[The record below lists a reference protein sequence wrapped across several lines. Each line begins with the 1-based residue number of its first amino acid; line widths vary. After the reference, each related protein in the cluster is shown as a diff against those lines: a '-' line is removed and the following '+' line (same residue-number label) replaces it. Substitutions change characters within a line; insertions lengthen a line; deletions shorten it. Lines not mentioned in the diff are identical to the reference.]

1 MPSACNSMHRYASRL
16 AVLGSARRRSG
27 SRRLSPRLGR
37 PSPPAGGGRSS
48 ASASQ
53 GAGEGGGEGAVRSST
68 GPRVRPRGTQP
79 EQGGGDAH
87 SGAADSAAGCRPQLP
102 SVACG
107 APRGAESCSSLKAP
121 SWARHSS
128 PPHLLRLAFQALG
141 CARHSGSAAQPLRAE
156 CGGCGVAVSPGRCV
170 RFGGVQPCR
179 SWRSTR
185 GRVVAGTVDAQ
196 GELKGES
203 GGRAVF
209 SPPRLILEHGGARLT
224 VPPSLAGVARWI
236 VSRALNSLA
245 IWAYSMSSCAAR

>member
-1 MPSACNSMHRYASRL
+1 MQLVES
-16 AVLGSARRRSG
+16 AVLGA
-27 SRRLSPRLGR
+27 
-37 PSPPAGGGRSS
+37 
-48 ASASQ
+48 
-53 GAGEGGGEGAVRSST
+53 
-68 GPRVRPRGTQP
+68 
-79 EQGGGDAH
+79 
-87 SGAADSAAGCRPQLP
+87 PQL
-102 SVACG
+102 AT
-107 APRGAESCSSLKAP
+107 
-121 SWARHSS
+121 
-128 PPHLLRLAFQALG
+128 HLLRLAFQALG
-141 CARHSGSAAQPLRAE
+141 CARHSGRAAQPLRAE

-203 GGRAVF
+203 GGMALF